1 MNAPNPRRSQRRN
14 VPIPD
19 FRRPFSWLLPLVK
32 RPSNLLGRALTARS
46 LRKTIKNGIVP
57 STNRFAP
64 QPDIN
69 VPKVGIIYND
79 IKPVA
84 CRVAQELTDKLSAR
98 GCDVY
103 TATGVGGILGY
114 SSPHSPVCHTPIDQL
129 NPPGF
134 DETMAF
140 AIVLGGDGTVLSAFR
155 QLAPYGVPLLTVNT
169 GHMGFLTET
178 YLNQLPQAI
187 EAVLT
192 EQYEVESRAMLTIQV
207 VRETAVV
214 WEALCLNEMVIHR
227 EPLTSMCHFEVE
239 VGRHARVDIAADGV
253 IVSTP
258 TGSTAYSLSAGGP
271 VITPGVP
278 VLQLVPICPHS
289 LASRALV
296 FADDEPVTVF
306 PANHN
311 RLVMVVDG
319 NAGCYVLPDDNVR
332 VTRSPHSAHFIRLQA
347 PEFFHVLREKLGW
360 GLPHIAK
367 PTSVELP

>member
-1 MNAPNPRRSQRRN
+1 M
-14 VPIPD
+14 
-19 FRRPFSWLLPLVK
+19 
-32 RPSNLLGRALTARS
+32 
-46 LRKTIKNGIVP
+46 
-57 STNRFAP
+57 
-64 QPDIN
+64 
-69 VPKVGIIYND
+69 
-79 IKPVA
+79 
-84 CRVAQELTDKLSAR
+84 
-98 GCDVY
+98 
-103 TATGVGGILGY
+103 ATGIGGILGY
-114 SSPHSPVCHTPIDQL
+114 SSPHSPVCHTPIDRL

-134 DETMAF
+134 DFDMDF

-155 QLAPYGVPLLTVNT
+155 QVAPYDIPLLTINT
-169 GHMGFLTET
+169 GHMGFLTEV
-178 YLNQLPQAI
+178 YLTQLSQAL

-192 EQYEVESRAMLTIQV
+192 KAYDIEERAMLAVQLF
-207 VRETAVV
+207 REEFLL

-239 VGRHARVDIAADGV
+239 IGRHAPVDIAADGV
-253 IVSTP
+253 IISTP

-296 FADDEPVTVF
+296 FADNEPVTIF
-306 PANHN
+306 PTQPN

-319 NAGCYVLPDDNVR
+319 NAGCYVLPEDR
-332 VTRSPHSAHFIRLQA
+332 VQLQRSPYTARFIRLQS